1 LNNSS
6 AVEAGKLA
14 GDTFAWHRPAIPRA
28 RQLAASGSIFL
39 DVTMLASTV
48 NIVPRWRRD
57 DLAHNGGRTG
67 D

>member
-48 NIVPRWRRD
+48 NIVSALAPR
-57 DLAHNGGRTG
+57 
-67 D
+67 